1 MGEPRFAVG
10 IDLGTTHCAISSARL
25 DHPVVR
31 LLPVPQLIAP
41 GEVAERPLLPSFTY
55 LPAPGELSEAD
66 RALPWGSQP
75 HVVGEVARRLGAKVP
90 GRLVA
95 SAKSWVC
102 HGGVNR
108 RAPILP
114 WNSPDDEPHVSPFE
128 AQVGYLA
135 HLRRTWEQLHP
146 DAPLSEQDVVVT
158 VPASFDEGARTL
170 TTDAAQAA
178 GLGAV
183 RLLEEPQAA
192 FYDYLGTN
200 ADALDPRLAAARL
213 VLVVDVGGGTTDLT
227 LLRVLPPEREGDRP
241 AIERIA
247 VGGHL
252 MLGGDNMDAAL
263 AVYALQEAGIERPSD
278 ATVWSGLV
286 QSARQAKE
294 RLLSGAQGGSEAPDQ
309 AVISYVGRGSR
320 LVGSTRSITL
330 DRQEVQRVLLDGFLP
345 LTGPAEVAERT
356 ARAGLTT
363 LGLPYATDA
372 SIGRHVCSFLRRHV
386 HAATEAGA
394 RVDDG
399 LPRPDLLLLNGGVFN
414 APAMIE
420 RLGEVLAGWYGE
432 PVPLLP
438 HTSLETAVA
447 HGAVRS
453 ALARRGLGEV
463 IGGGTA
469 RAYYVELAG
478 ADGTPQALCI
488 APRGMEEGASAS
500 VPDRVLELLLDRLVA
515 FPLHAY
521 TGDRVDPPGALVE
534 LRGDDAAEL
543 EPLPPLET
551 VLRDRGQAGTGG
563 ADGRTVPVTLSASL
577 SLSGALELY
586 LVTVELPP
594 RRWRL
599 EFVLRSPS
607 AAAEQQTEA
616 DAPNALRAP
625 KPPPPDPRVED
636 AIERLERVLADKD
649 PKQVKGLRRE
659 LEKRLDP
666 RAQWSVSTCRALGD
680 ALLRLAPKRGQSDE
694 HELNWLRL
702 LGWCLRPGFGD
713 PGDEARLD
721 ALWALRDE
729 GLRRPTKS
737 SWAEYWI
744 AWRRVAPG
752 LSAERQR
759 ALLEDVRPWLW
770 RKGKPP
776 PGPPAHGPVEMMQLL
791 ATLERI
797 PAAEKQTIGELLI
810 ERAKKLGSYWP
821 LGRVGARVPLQG
833 GLPGDAVEV
842 VGPTVAEGWLSR
854 LLALDWSTAEGAS
867 FAAASLAASTGDPA
881 RDVSAKL
888 RGLVV
893 DRLGKAGAPA
903 SWIEMVTRP
912 TARSE
917 GDATRMFG
925 DSLPVGLRLT

>member
-1 MGEPRFAVG
+1 MGEPRYAVG
-10 IDLGTTHCAISSARL
+10 IDLGTTHCAISTARL
-25 DHPVVR
+25 EHPVVR
-31 LLPVPQLIAP
+31 LLQVPQLVAP

-55 LPAPGELSEAD
+55 LPAPGELSEGD
-66 RALPWGSQP
+66 RTLPWGTP
-75 HVVGEVARRLGAKVP
+75 VHVVGEAARRLGAKVP

-114 WNSPDDEPHVSPFE
+114 WNTPDDEPHVSPFE

-135 HLRRTWEQLHP
+135 HLRQAWEARHP
-146 DAPLSEQDVVVT
+146 DAPLREQDVVVT

-170 TTDAAQAA
+170 TTDAAEAA

-192 FYDYLGTN
+192 FYDYLGVH
-200 ADALDPRLAAARL
+200 AGQLDPRLAAAKL

-227 LLRVLPPEREGDRP
+227 LLRVLPGEDEARP
-241 AIERIA
+241 RIERIA

-263 AVYALQEAGIERPSD
+263 ATYALQKAGIERPSD
-278 ATVWSGLV
+278 ATLWSGLV

-294 RLLSGAQGGSEAPDQ
+294 RLLGAEAPEQ

-330 DRQEVQRVLLDGFLP
+330 DRAEVERVLLDGFLP
-345 LTGPAEVAERT
+345 LTGPAEVAQRA

-372 SIGRHVCSFLRRHV
+372 AIGRHVCSFLRRHV

-394 RVDDG
+394 RVHEG

-414 APAMIE
+414 AAAMIE
-420 RLGEVLAGWYGE
+420 RLGQVLEGWYGE
-432 PVPLLP
+432 PVPLLE

-469 RAYYVELAG
+469 RAYYVELESAEG
-478 ADGTPQALCI
+478 KKQALCI
-488 APRGMEEGASAS
+488 APRGMEEGASVG
-500 VPDRVLELLLDRLVA
+500 VPDRVLELVLDRLVA

-521 TGDRVDPPGALVE
+521 TGDRVDSPGTLVE
-534 LRGDDAAEL
+534 LEGEGAAEL

-551 VLRDRGQAGTGG
+551 ILRDRERTAG
-563 ADGRTVPVTLSASL
+563 GRTVPVTLSASL
-577 SLSGALELY
+577 GTTGALELY

-599 EFVLRSPS
+599 EFVLRTAP
-607 AAAEQQTEA
+607 AAEAASEA
-616 DAPNALRAP
+616 PVALHAP
-625 KPPPPDPRVED
+625 PPPPDPRVAD
-636 AIERLERVLADKD
+636 ARRVLEKALGDKD
-649 PKQVKGLRRE
+649 PKLAKGLRRD
-659 LEKRLDP
+659 LEKHLGP
-666 RAQWSVSTCRALGD
+666 RAEWSVSTCRALGD
-680 ALLRLAPKRGQSDE
+680 AALELAPKRGGSDE
-694 HELNWLRL
+694 HELNWLRVV
-702 LGWCLRPGFGD
+702 GWCLRPGFGD
-713 PGDEARLD
+713 PGDAARLD
-721 ALWALRDE
+721 AMWALRSE
-729 GLRRPTKS
+729 GLKKPTKAN
-737 SWAEYWI
+737 WAEHWI
-744 AWRRVAPG
+744 VWRRLAPG
-752 LSAERQR
+752 LSPERQR
-759 ALLEDVRPWLW
+759 ALYDDVRPWLW
-770 RKGKPP
+770 RSGKPP
-776 PGPPAHGPVEMMQLL
+776 AGPPAHGPVEMMQLL
-791 ATLERI
+791 ATLERL
-797 PAAEKQTIGELLI
+797 PAAEKRTIGELLI
-810 ERAKKLGSYWP
+810 ERASKLGSYWS
-821 LGRVGARVPLQG
+821 LGRVGARVPLAAEVE
-833 GLPGDAVEV
+833 PKVEPKVEV
-842 VGPTVAEGWLSR
+842 VEPAVAEAWCGK
-854 LLALDWSTAEGAS
+854 LLALDWATAEGAS
-867 FAAASLAASTGDPA
+867 FAAASLVAITGDPA
-881 RDVSAKL
+881 RDVSPSLRATVAERLAKS
-888 RGLVV
+888 
-893 DRLGKAGAPA
+893 GAPG

-917 GDATRMFG
+917 GDAKRMFG
-925 DSLPVGLRLT
+925 ESLPVGLRLT

>member
-1 MGEPRFAVG
+1 MSEPRYAVG
-10 IDLGTTHCAISSARL
+10 IDLGTTHCAISAARL
-25 DHPVVR
+25 EHPQVR
-31 LLPVPQLIAP
+31 LLSVPQLIAP
-41 GEVAERPLLPSFTY
+41 GEVGERPLLPSFTY

-66 RALPWGSQP
+66 RTLPWGPQA
-75 HVVGEVARRLGAKVP
+75 HVVGEAARRLGAKVP

-114 WNSPDDEPHVSPFE
+114 WNSPDDEPHISPFE
-128 AQVGYLA
+128 AQVAYLS
-135 HLRRTWEQLHP
+135 HLRSTWDQLHP
-146 DAPLSEQDVVVT
+146 EAPLSEQDVVVT

-170 TTDAAQAA
+170 TTDAAEAA

-192 FYDYLGTN
+192 FYDYLGVH
-200 ADALDPRLAAARL
+200 AESLDPRLLDARL
-213 VLVVDVGGGTTDLT
+213 VLVIDVGGGTTDLT
-227 LLRVLPPEREGDRP
+227 LLRVLPGDDPSRP
-241 AIERIA
+241 RIERIA

-263 AVYALQEAGIERPSD
+263 AVYALEKAGIERPSD
-278 ATVWSGLV
+278 ATQWSGLV

-294 RLLSGAQGGSEAPDQ
+294 RLLAADAPEQ

-330 DRQEVQRVLLDGFLP
+330 DREEVGRVLLDGFLP
-345 LTGPAEVAERT
+345 RSGPAELAQRA

-372 SIGRHVCSFLRRHV
+372 AIGRHVCAFLRRHE
-386 HAATEAGA
+386 HAALEAGA
-394 RVDDG
+394 RVHDG
-399 LPRPDLLLLNGGVFN
+399 LPQPDLLLLNGGVFN

-432 PVPLLP
+432 PVPLLE

-453 ALARRGLGEV
+453 ALARRGVGEV
-463 IGGGTA
+463 IRGGTA
-469 RAYYVELAG
+469 RAYYVALEATEG
-478 ADGTPQALCI
+478 RTQALCI
-488 APRGMEEGASAS
+488 APRGMEDGASVR
-500 VPDRVLELLLDRLVA
+500 VPDRVLELVLERLVA

-521 TGDRVDPPGALVE
+521 TGDRVDPPGTLIE
-534 LRGDDAAEL
+534 LEGEDAEDL

-551 VLRDRGQAGTGG
+551 VLRDRGGAGAG
-563 ADGRTVPVTLSASL
+563 AEAGASAGLRTVPVTLSASL
-577 SLSGALELY
+577 GRTGALELY

-599 EFVLRSPS
+599 EFVLRTTLETAS
-607 AAAEQQTEA
+607 ASAGPGQPAAKTE
-616 DAPNALRAP
+616 
-625 KPPPPDPRVED
+625 PPDPRVAA
-636 AIERLERVLADKD
+636 AIERLDRVFSDKD
-649 PKQVKGLRRE
+649 PKQAKGLRRE
-659 LEKRLDP
+659 LEERLDP
-666 RAQWSVSTCRALGD
+666 RAQWSVSTCRSLGD
-680 ALLRLAPKRGQSDE
+680 ALLALAPRRGNSEE

-702 LGWCLRPGFGD
+702 VGWCLRPGFGD
-713 PGDEARLD
+713 PGDEARL
-721 ALWALRDE
+721 AAMWTLHRE
-729 GLRRPTKS
+729 GLRKPTKA
-737 SWAEYWI
+737 SWAEHWI
-744 AWRRVAPG
+744 AWRRIAAG

-759 ALLEDVRPWLW
+759 ELLEDVRPWLW
-770 RKGKPP
+770 RSGRPP
-776 PGPPAHGPVEMMQLL
+776 AGPPVHGPVEMMQLL
-791 ATLERI
+791 ATLERV
-797 PAAEKQTIGELLI
+797 PATDKQKIGALLL
-810 ERAKKLGSYWP
+810 ERAKKLGSYWS
-821 LGRVGARVPLQG
+821 LGRVGARIPLQG
-833 GLPGDAVEV
+833 DAADV
-842 VGPTVAEGWLSR
+842 VPPAVAEAWLAK

-867 FAAASLAASTGDPA
+867 FAAASLAASTGNA
-881 RDVSAKL
+881 ALDVSAAL
-888 RGLVV
+888 RTEIV

-903 SWIEMVTRP
+903 TWIEMVTRP

>member
-1 MGEPRFAVG
+1 MSEPRYAVG
-10 IDLGTTHCAISSARL
+10 IDLGTTHCAISAASL
-25 DHPVVR
+25 DRPVVR
-31 LLPVPQLIAP
+31 LLQVPQLIAP

-66 RALPWGSQP
+66 RTLPWGPQP
-75 HVVGEVARRLGAKVP
+75 HVVGEAARRLGAKVP

-128 AQVGYLA
+128 AQVAYLA
-135 HLRRTWEQLHP
+135 HLRATWDLRHP
-146 DAPLSEQDVVVT
+146 DAPLPEQDVVVT

-170 TTDAAQAA
+170 TTDAAAAA

-192 FYDYLGTN
+192 FYDYLGVH
-200 ADALDPRLAAARL
+200 ADDLDPRLAAARL

-227 LLRVLPPEREGDRP
+227 LLRVQPGADGRP
-241 AIERIA
+241 SLERIA

-263 AVYALQEAGIERPSD
+263 AVYALEKAKLERPSD

-294 RLLSGAQGGSEAPDQ
+294 RLLSGTEGGADAPDQ

-330 DRQEVQRVLLDGFLP
+330 DRDEVVRVLLDGFLP
-345 LTGPAEVAERT
+345 HSGPAEIAERA

-372 SIGRHVCSFLRRHV
+372 AIGRHVCAFLRRHV

-394 RVDDG
+394 RVHDG

-420 RLGEVLAGWYGE
+420 RLGQVLAGWYGE
-432 PVPLLP
+432 PVPLLE

-453 ALARRGLGEV
+453 ALARRGVGEV

-469 RAYYVELAG
+469 RAYYVQLQG
-478 ADGTPQALCI
+478 ADGEPQALCI
-488 APRGMEEGASAS
+488 APRGMEEGASVT
-500 VPDRVLELLLDRLVA
+500 VPDRVLELVLDRLVA

-521 TGDRVDPPGALVE
+521 TGDRVDPPGTLIE
-534 LRGDDAAEL
+534 LEGDDAEEL

-551 VLRDRGQAGTGG
+551 VLRDRDPAAAHG
-563 ADGRTVPVTLSASL
+563 ASNSRTVPVTLSASL
-577 SLSGALELY
+577 GLYGALELY

-599 EFVLRSPS
+599 EFVLRSGP
-607 AAAEQQTEA
+607 AASETATEA
-616 DAPNALRAP
+616 PAAPQA
-625 KPPPPDPRVED
+625 PPDPRVVE
-636 AIERLERVLADKD
+636 AKAMLERALTDKD
-649 PKQVKGLRRE
+649 PKAAKGLRRD

-680 ALLRLAPKRGQSDE
+680 TLLALAPHRGKSDE

-702 LGWCLRPGFGD
+702 VGWCLRPGLGD
-713 PGDEARLD
+713 PGDVARLD
-721 ALWALRDE
+721 ALWALREE
-729 GLRRPTKS
+729 GLRRPTKAN
-737 SWAEYWI
+737 WAELWI
-744 AWRRVAPG
+744 LWRRVAPG

-759 ALLEDVRPWLW
+759 VLLHDVRPWLW
-770 RKGKPP
+770 RSGKPP
-776 PGPPAHGPVEMMQLL
+776 AGPPAHGPVEMMQLL
-791 ATLERI
+791 ATLERV
-797 PAAEKQTIGELLI
+797 PASEKQAIGELLLQ
-810 ERAKKLGSYWP
+810 RAKKLGSYWS

-833 GLPGDAVEV
+833 DATDV
-842 VGPTVAEGWLSR
+842 VPPAVAEAWLDQ
-854 LLALDWSTAEGAS
+854 LLALDWATAEGAS
-867 FAAASLAASTGDPA
+867 FAAASLAENTGDPA
-881 RDVSAKL
+881 RDVSPALRAK
-888 RGLVV
+888 VV
-893 DRLGKAGAPA
+893 ERLGKAAAPA

>member
-1 MGEPRFAVG
+1 MGEPRYAVG
-10 IDLGTTHCAISSARL
+10 IDLGTTHCALSTARL
-25 DHPVVR
+25 EHPVVR
-31 LLPVPQLIAP
+31 LLQVPQLVAP

-55 LPAPGELSEAD
+55 LPAPGELSDAD
-66 RALPWGSQP
+66 RTLPWGCP
-75 HVVGEVARRLGAKVP
+75 DHVVGEAARRLGAKVP

-135 HLRRTWEQLHP
+135 HLRQAWEAGHP
-146 DAPLSEQDVVVT
+146 GERLRDQDVVVT

-170 TTDAAQAA
+170 TTDAASAA

-192 FYDYLGTN
+192 FYDYLGVHGGQ
-200 ADALDPRLAAARL
+200 LDPRLAAARL

-227 LLRVLPPEREGDRP
+227 LLRVLPGEGEDAARP
-241 AIERIA
+241 RIERIA

-263 AVYALQEAGIERPSD
+263 ATYALEKAGIERPSD
-278 ATVWSGLV
+278 ATLWSGLV

-294 RLLSGAQGGSEAPDQ
+294 RLLGADAPDH

-330 DRQEVQRVLLDGFLP
+330 ERDEAQRVLLDGFLP
-345 LTGPAEVAERT
+345 LSGPAEVAQRA

-372 SIGRHVCSFLRRHV
+372 AIGRHVCAFLRRHAT
-386 HAATEAGA
+386 AATEAGA
-394 RVDDG
+394 RVHDG
-399 LPRPDLLLLNGGVFN
+399 LPQPDLLLLNGGVFN

-420 RLGEVLAGWYGE
+420 RLAEVLAGWYGE
-432 PVPLLP
+432 PVPLLE

-447 HGAVRS
+447 HGAVRA

-469 RAYYVELAG
+469 RAYYVELESAEG
-478 ADGTPQALCI
+478 KKQALCI
-488 APRGMEEGASAS
+488 APRGMEEGASVG
-500 VPDRVLELLLDRLVA
+500 VPDRVLELVLDRLVA

-534 LRGDDAAEL
+534 LEGEAAAEL

-551 VLRDRGQAGTGG
+551 ILRDRERSTGG
-563 ADGRTVPVTLSASL
+563 RGVPVTLSASL
-577 SLSGALELY
+577 GTTGALELY

-599 EFVLRSPS
+599 EFVLRT
-607 AAAEQQTEA
+607 AAVAATTSEA
-616 DAPNALRAP
+616 PVALHAP
-625 KPPPPDPRVED
+625 PPPPDPRVAE
-636 AIERLERVLADKD
+636 AKRVLAAVFAGAPSSALPAVTKPVGDKTLALA
-649 PKQVKGLRRE
+649 KGLRRDV
-659 LEKRLDP
+659 EKLLGP
-666 RAQWSVSTCRALGD
+666 RAEWSVSTCRALGD
-680 ALLRLAPKRGQSDE
+680 AVLELAPKRGIGDE

-702 LGWCLRPGFGD
+702 AGWCLRPGFGD
-713 PGDEARLD
+713 PGDAARLD
-721 ALWALRDE
+721 AMWAVRDE
-729 GLRRPTKS
+729 GLARPTKANWS
-737 SWAEYWI
+737 EHWI
-744 AWRRVAPG
+744 VWRRLAPG

-759 ALLEDVRPWLW
+759 ALYEDVRPWLW
-770 RKGKPP
+770 RSGKPP
-776 PGPPAHGPVEMMQLL
+776 AGPAKHGPVEMMQML
-791 ATLERI
+791 ATLERL
-797 PAAEKQTIGELLI
+797 PAADKRTIGELLL
-810 ERAKKLGSYWP
+810 ERASKLGSYWS
-821 LGRVGARVPLQG
+821 LGRVGARVPLS
-833 GLPGDAVEV
+833 GDAVEV
-842 VGPTVAEGWLSR
+842 VEPAVAEAWCGK
-854 LLALDWSTAEGAS
+854 LLALDWATAEGAS
-867 FAAASLAASTGDPA
+867 FAAASLVAITGDPA
-881 RDVSAKL
+881 RDVSPKL
-888 RGLVV
+888 RATVAE
-893 DRLGKAGAPA
+893 RLAKAGAPG

-917 GDATRMFG
+917 GDAKRMFG
-925 DSLPVGLRLT
+925 ESLPVGLRLT

>member
-1 MGEPRFAVG
+1 MSEPRYAVG
-10 IDLGTTHCAISSARL
+10 IDLGTTHCAISTARL
-25 DHPVVR
+25 EHPVVR
-31 LLPVPQLIAP
+31 LLQVPQLTAP

-66 RALPWGSQP
+66 RTLPWGSP
-75 HVVGEVARRLGAKVP
+75 AHVVGEAARRLGAKVP
-90 GRLVA
+90 GRLIA

-135 HLRRTWEQLHP
+135 HLRQAWEARHP
-146 DAPLSEQDVVVT
+146 DAPLREQDVVVT

-170 TTDAAQAA
+170 TTDAAEAA

-192 FYDYLGTN
+192 FYDYLGVH
-200 ADALDPRLAAARL
+200 AGELDPRLASARL

-227 LLRVLPPEREGDRP
+227 LLRVLPGEGEGRP
-241 AIERIA
+241 RIERIA

-263 AVYALQEAGIERPSD
+263 ATYALQKAGVERPSD
-278 ATVWSGLV
+278 ATLWSGIV

-294 RLLSGAQGGSEAPDQ
+294 RLLGAEAPEQ

-330 DRQEVQRVLLDGFLP
+330 DREEAKAVLLDGFLP
-345 LTGPAEVAERT
+345 LTGPAEVAQRT

-372 SIGRHVCSFLRRHV
+372 AIGRHVCAFLRRHV

-394 RVDDG
+394 RVEDG

-414 APAMIE
+414 AAAMIE
-420 RLGEVLAGWYGE
+420 RLGRVLEGWYGE
-432 PVPLLP
+432 PVPLLE

-469 RAYYVELAG
+469 RAYYVELESAEG
-478 ADGTPQALCI
+478 KKQALCI
-488 APRGMEEGASAS
+488 APRGMEEGASVS
-500 VPDRVLELLLDRLVA
+500 VPDRVLELVLDRLVA

-521 TGDRVDPPGALVE
+521 TGDRVDSPGALVE
-534 LRGDDAAEL
+534 LQGDREGGGAAEL

-551 VLRDRGQAGTGG
+551 ILRDRERSAG
-563 ADGRTVPVTLSASL
+563 GRTVPVTLSASL
-577 SLSGALELY
+577 GTTGALELY

-599 EFVLRSPS
+599 EFVLRSATPAE
-607 AAAEQQTEA
+607 AASEA
-616 DAPNALRAP
+616 PTALHVP
-625 KPPPPDPRVED
+625 PPPPDPRVVD
-636 AIERLERVLADKD
+636 ARRVLEKALGDKA
-649 PKQVKGLRRE
+649 PALAKGLRRD
-659 LEKRLDP
+659 LEKHLGP
-666 RAQWSVSTCRALGD
+666 RAEWSVSTCRALGD
-680 ALLRLAPKRGQSDE
+680 AALELAAKRGASDE
-694 HELNWLRL
+694 HELNWLRVI
-702 LGWCLRPGFGD
+702 GWCLRPGFGD
-713 PGDEARLD
+713 PGDAARLD
-721 ALWALRDE
+721 AMWTLRSE
-729 GLRRPTKS
+729 GLQKPTKA
-737 SWAEYWI
+737 SWSEWWI
-744 AWRRVAPG
+744 VWRRLAPG
-752 LSAERQR
+752 LSAEQQR
-759 ALLEDVRPWLW
+759 ALYDDVRPWLW
-770 RKGKPP
+770 RSGKPP
-776 PGPPAHGPVEMMQLL
+776 AGPAAHGPVEMMQLL
-791 ATLERI
+791 ATLERL
-797 PAAEKQTIGELLI
+797 PATEKRTIGELLL
-810 ERAKKLGSYWP
+810 ERASKLGSYWS
-821 LGRVGARVPLQG
+821 LGRVGARVPLST
-833 GLPGDAVEV
+833 DAEV
-842 VGPTVAEGWLSR
+842 VGPEVAEAWAQTLLS
-854 LLALDWSTAEGAS
+854 LDWATAEGAS
-867 FAAASLAASTGDPA
+867 FAAASLVAITGDPA
-881 RDVSAKL
+881 RDVPPRL
-888 RGLVV
+888 RATVAE
-893 DRLGKAGAPA
+893 RLAKAGAPG

-917 GDATRMFG
+917 GDAKRMFG
-925 DSLPVGLRLT
+925 ESLPVGLRLT

>member
-1 MGEPRFAVG
+1 MSAPRFAVG
-10 IDLGTTHCAISSARL
+10 IDLGTTHCAISAAALER
-25 DHPVVR
+25 PVVR
-31 LLPVPQLIAP
+31 LLPVPQLVAP

-66 RALPWGSQP
+66 RMLPWGPQA
-75 HVVGEVARRLGAKVP
+75 HVVGEAARRLGAKVP

-114 WNSPDDEPHVSPFE
+114 WNSPDDEPHISPFD
-128 AQVGYLA
+128 AQVAYLS
-135 HLRRTWEQLHP
+135 HLRATWEQCHP

-170 TTDAAQAA
+170 TTDAAAAA

-183 RLLEEPQAA
+183 RLIEEPQAA
-192 FYDYLGTN
+192 FYDYLGVH
-200 ADALDPRLAAARL
+200 ADDLDPRLLDARL

-227 LLRVLPPEREGDRP
+227 LLRVLPGEDAARP
-241 AIERIA
+241 RIERIA

-263 AVYALQEAGIERPSD
+263 AVYALEKAGIERPSD
-278 ATVWSGLV
+278 ATQWSGLV

-294 RLLSGAQGGSEAPDQ
+294 RLLAADAPAQ
-309 AVISYVGRGSR
+309 AVISTVGRGSR

-330 DRQEVQRVLLDGFLP
+330 DRDEVRRVLLDGFLP
-345 LTGPAEVAERT
+345 ASGPAEVAQRA

-372 SIGRHVCSFLRRHV
+372 AIGRHVCAFLRRHE
-386 HAATEAGA
+386 HAALEAGA
-394 RVDDG
+394 RVHDG
-399 LPRPDLLLLNGGVFN
+399 LPQPDLLLLNGGVFN

-432 PVPLLP
+432 PVPLLE

-469 RAYYVELAG
+469 RAYYVALQG
-478 ADGTPQALCI
+478 AEGRTQALCI
-488 APRGMEEGASAS
+488 APRGMEDGASVS
-500 VPDRVLELLLDRLVA
+500 VPDRVLELVLDRLVA

-521 TGDRVDPPGALVE
+521 TGDRVDPPGALIE
-534 LRGDDAAEL
+534 LDGDDAAEL

-551 VLRDRGQAGTGG
+551 VLRDRGGASQSAGV
-563 ADGRTVPVTLSASL
+563 RTVPVTLSASL
-577 SLSGALELY
+577 GHTGALELY

-599 EFVLRSPS
+599 EFVLRGAGVPG
-607 AAAEQQTEA
+607 AETTT
-616 DAPNALRAP
+616 DAPAGPHA
-625 KPPPPDPRVED
+625 KAEPPDPRT
-636 AIERLERVLADKD
+636 AAALERLHESFAARD
-649 PKQVKGLRRE
+649 PKQIKGLRRE
-659 LEKRLDP
+659 LEKLLDP
-666 RAQWSVSTCRALGD
+666 RAQWSVSTCRHLGD
-680 ALLRLAPKRGQSDE
+680 ALLGLAKRRGNSDE

-702 LGWCLRPGFGD
+702 VGWCLRPGFGD
-713 PGDEARLD
+713 PGDAARLD
-721 ALWALRDE
+721 AMWALRAE
-729 GLRRPTKS
+729 GLCVPTKA

-744 AWRRVAPG
+744 AWRRLAPG
-752 LSAERQR
+752 LDATRQR
-759 ALLEDVRPWLW
+759 MLLDDVRPWLW
-770 RKGKPP
+770 RSGKPP
-776 PGPPAHGPVEMMQLL
+776 AGPPVHGPVEMMQLL
-791 ATLERI
+791 ATLERL
-797 PAAEKQTIGELLI
+797 PSSEKQTIGALLL
-810 ERAKKLGSYWP
+810 ERAKKLGSYWS
-821 LGRVGARVPLQG
+821 LGRVGARIPLQG
-833 GLPGDAVEV
+833 EAADVVPPG
-842 VGPTVAEGWLSR
+842 VAEAWLAR
-854 LLALDWSTAEGAS
+854 LLALDWATAEGAS
-867 FAAASLAASTGDPA
+867 FAAASLAASTGDPTL
-881 RDVSAKL
+881 DVSAAL
-888 RGLVV
+888 RATVV
-893 DRLGKAGAPA
+893 DRLAKAGAPA
-903 SWIEMVTRP
+903 TWIEMVTRP

>member
-1 MGEPRFAVG
+1 MGEPRYAVG
-10 IDLGTTHCAISSARL
+10 IDLGTTHCAISTARL
-25 DHPVVR
+25 EHPVVR
-31 LLPVPQLIAP
+31 LLQVPQLVAP

-66 RALPWGSQP
+66 RTLPWGSP
-75 HVVGEVARRLGAKVP
+75 PSVVGEAARRLGAKVP

-135 HLRRTWEQLHP
+135 HLRQAWEAHHPGTPLH
-146 DAPLSEQDVVVT
+146 EQDVVVT

-170 TTDAAQAA
+170 TTDAAAAA

-192 FYDYLGTN
+192 FYDYLGVH
-200 ADALDPRLAAARL
+200 AGQLDPRLGAAKL

-227 LLRVLPPEREGDRP
+227 LLRVLPGESGEGGATRP
-241 AIERIA
+241 RIERIA

-263 AVYALQEAGIERPSD
+263 ATYALEKAGIERPSD
-278 ATVWSGLV
+278 ATLWSGLV

-294 RLLSGAQGGSEAPDQ
+294 RLLGADAPEQ

-330 DRQEVQRVLLDGFLP
+330 ERDEAQRVLLDGFLP
-345 LTGPAEVAERT
+345 LTGPAEVAQRA

-372 SIGRHVCSFLRRHV
+372 AIGRHVCAFLRRHL
-386 HAATEAGA
+386 HAATLAGA
-394 RVDDG
+394 RVHDG
-399 LPRPDLLLLNGGVFN
+399 LPQPDLLLLNGGVFN

-420 RLGEVLAGWYGE
+420 RLGHVLAGWYGE
-432 PVPLLP
+432 PVPLLE

-469 RAYYVELAG
+469 RAYYVELEDAQG
-478 ADGTPQALCI
+478 KKQALCI
-488 APRGMEEGASAS
+488 APRGMEEGTSTT
-500 VPDRVLELLLDRLVA
+500 VPDRVLELVLDRLVA

-521 TGDRVDPPGALVE
+521 TGDRVDVPGALVDLE
-534 LRGDDAAEL
+534 GNGDGGASEL

-551 VLRDRGQAGTGG
+551 ILRDRDRTGERSAG
-563 ADGRTVPVTLSASL
+563 GRTVPVTLSASL
-577 SLSGALELY
+577 GTTGALELY

-599 EFVLRSPS
+599 EFVLRSTP
-607 AAAEQQTEA
+607 AAETSTEA
-616 DAPNALRAP
+616 PVALHVP
-625 KPPPPDPRVED
+625 PPPPDPRVAD
-636 AIERLERVLADKD
+636 ARRSVEKAMADKT
-649 PKQVKGLRRE
+649 PALAKSLRRD
-659 LEKRLDP
+659 LEKVLGP
-666 RAQWSVSTCRALGD
+666 RAEWSVSTCRALGD
-680 ALLRLAPKRGQSDE
+680 AVLELAPKRGGSDE

-702 LGWCLRPGFGD
+702 AGWCLRPGFGD
-713 PGDEARLD
+713 PGDAARLD
-721 ALWALRDE
+721 AMWSLRSE
-729 GLRRPTKS
+729 GLRKPTKANWS
-737 SWAEYWI
+737 EHWI
-744 AWRRVAPG
+744 VWRRLAPG

-759 ALLEDVRPWLW
+759 ALYEDVRPWLW
-770 RKGKPP
+770 RSGKPP
-776 PGPPAHGPVEMMQLL
+776 AGPAAHGPVEMMQML
-791 ATLERI
+791 ATLERL
-797 PAAEKQTIGELLI
+797 PAADKRTIGELLL
-810 ERAKKLGSYWP
+810 ERASKLGSYWS
-821 LGRVGARVPLQG
+821 LGRVGARVPLSTE
-833 GLPGDAVEV
+833 AVEV
-842 VGPTVAEGWLSR
+842 VEPAVAEAWCTT
-854 LLALDWSTAEGAS
+854 LLALDWATAEGAS
-867 FAAASLAASTGDPA
+867 FAAASLVAITGDPA
-881 RDVSAKL
+881 RDVSPKL
-888 RGLVV
+888 RATVAE
-893 DRLGKAGAPA
+893 RLAKAGAPG

-917 GDATRMFG
+917 GDAKRMFG
-925 DSLPVGLRLT
+925 ESLPVGLRLT

>member
-1 MGEPRFAVG
+1 MNEPRFAVG
-10 IDLGTTHCAISSARL
+10 IDLGTTHCAISAARL
-25 DHPVVR
+25 EHPVVR
-31 LLPVPQLIAP
+31 LLPVPQLVAP
-41 GEVAERPLLPSFTY
+41 GEVDERSLLPSFTY

-66 RALPWGSQP
+66 RTLPWGPQP
-75 HVVGEVARRLGAKVP
+75 HVVGEAARRLGAKVP

-128 AQVGYLA
+128 AQVAYLA
-135 HLRRTWEQLHP
+135 HLRATWDLAHP
-146 DAPLSEQDVVVT
+146 DAPLPEQDVVVT

-170 TTDAAQAA
+170 TTDAAAAA

-192 FYDYLGTN
+192 FYDYLGVH
-200 ADALDPRLAAARL
+200 AGDLDPLVHGARL

-227 LLRVLPPEREGDRP
+227 LLRVLPGDDLTRP
-241 AIERIA
+241 RIERIA

-263 AVYALQEAGIERPSD
+263 ATYALEKAGIERPSD
-278 ATVWSGLV
+278 ATLWSGLV

-294 RLLSGAQGGSEAPDQ
+294 RLLAADAPEQ

-330 DRQEVQRVLLDGFLP
+330 DRDEVGRVLLDGFLP
-345 LTGPAEVAERT
+345 LTGPTEVAQRA

-372 SIGRHVCSFLRRHV
+372 AIGRHVCAFLRRHV

-394 RVDDG
+394 HVHDG

-420 RLGEVLAGWYGE
+420 RLGQVLAGWYGE
-432 PVPLLP
+432 PVPLLE

-453 ALARRGLGEV
+453 ALARRGIGEV

-469 RAYYVELAG
+469 RAYYVQLQG
-478 ADGTPQALCI
+478 AEGQPQALCI
-488 APRGMEEGASAS
+488 APRGMEEGASTS
-500 VPDRVLELLLDRLVA
+500 VPDRVLELVLDRLVA

-534 LRGDDAAEL
+534 LEGDDAAEL

-551 VLRDRGQAGTGG
+551 ILRDRERSAG
-563 ADGRTVPVTLSASL
+563 GRTVPVTLSASL
-577 SLSGALELY
+577 GTTGALELY

-599 EFVLRSPS
+599 EFVLRT
-607 AAAEQQTEA
+607 AAASEA
-616 DAPNALRAP
+616 ASEAPTGLQAP
-625 KPPPPDPRVED
+625 PPPPDPRV
-636 AIERLERVLADKD
+636 AYARRVLEKALNEKD
-649 PKQVKGLRRE
+649 PKLAKGLRRD
-659 LEKRLDP
+659 LEKQLGP
-666 RAQWSVSTCRALGD
+666 RAEWSVSTCRALGD
-680 ALLRLAPKRGQSDE
+680 AVLELAPKRGASDE
-694 HELNWLRL
+694 HELNWLRQA
-702 LGWCLRPGFGD
+702 GWCLRPGFGD
-713 PGDEARLD
+713 PADAARLE
-721 ALWALRDE
+721 AMWALRGE
-729 GLRRPTKS
+729 GLCKPTKAN
-737 SWAEYWI
+737 WAEWWI
-744 AWRRVAPG
+744 TWRRIAAG
-752 LSAERQR
+752 LSPERQR
-759 ALLEDVRPWLW
+759 SLYEDVRPWLW
-770 RKGKPP
+770 RSGKPP
-776 PGPPAHGPVEMMQLL
+776 AGPAAHGPVEMMQLL
-791 ATLERI
+791 ATLERL

-810 ERAKKLGSYWP
+810 ERASKLGSYWS
-821 LGRVGARVPLQG
+821 LGRVGARVPLS
-833 GLPGDAVEV
+833 GDAVEV
-842 VGPTVAEGWLSR
+842 VGPEVAEAWAET
-854 LLALDWSTAEGAS
+854 LLALDWATAEGAS
-867 FAAASLAASTGDPA
+867 FAAASLVAITGNPA
-881 RDVSAKL
+881 RDVSPGL
-888 RGLVV
+888 RATVAE
-893 DRLGKAGAPA
+893 RLAKAGAPG

-917 GDATRMFG
+917 GDAKRMFG
-925 DSLPVGLRLT
+925 ESLPVGLRLT

>member
-1 MGEPRFAVG
+1 MSEPRYAVG
-10 IDLGTTHCAISSARL
+10 IDLGTTHCAISTARL
-25 DHPVVR
+25 EHPVVR
-31 LLPVPQLIAP
+31 LLQVPQLIAP

-66 RALPWGSQP
+66 RTLPWGSP
-75 HVVGEVARRLGAKVP
+75 AHVVGEAARRLGAKVP

-135 HLRRTWEQLHP
+135 HLRQAWEARHP
-146 DAPLSEQDVVVT
+146 HAPLREQDVVVT

-170 TTDAAQAA
+170 TTDAAEAA

-192 FYDYLGTN
+192 FYDYLGVH
-200 ADALDPRLAAARL
+200 AGELDPRLAAAKL

-227 LLRVLPPEREGDRP
+227 LLRVLPGDPGDGGEGRP
-241 AIERIA
+241 RIERIA

-263 AVYALQEAGIERPSD
+263 ATHALQKAGIERPSD
-278 ATVWSGLV
+278 ATLWSGIV

-294 RLLSGAQGGSEAPDQ
+294 RLLGPEAPDQ

-330 DRQEVQRVLLDGFLP
+330 DREEALSVLLDGFLP
-345 LTGPAEVAERT
+345 LTGPAEIAQRT

-372 SIGRHVCSFLRRHV
+372 AIGRHVCAFLRRHL

-394 RVDDG
+394 RVEDG

-414 APAMIE
+414 ATAMIE
-420 RLGEVLAGWYGE
+420 RLGRVLEGWYGE
-432 PVPLLP
+432 PVPLLE

-469 RAYYVELAG
+469 RAYYVELESAEG
-478 ADGTPQALCI
+478 RKQALCI
-488 APRGMEEGASAS
+488 APRGMEEGASVG
-500 VPDRVLELLLDRLVA
+500 VPDRVLELVLDRLVA

-521 TGDRVDPPGALVE
+521 TGDRVDSPGALVE
-534 LRGDDAAEL
+534 LEGDREGGGAADL
-543 EPLPPLET
+543 EPLPALET
-551 VLRDRGQAGTGG
+551 ILRDRERSAG
-563 ADGRTVPVTLSASL
+563 GRTVPVTLSAAL
-577 SLSGALELY
+577 GTTGALELY

-599 EFVLRSPS
+599 EFVLRSAPATETASEAPVALHAPS
-607 AAAEQQTEA
+607 
-616 DAPNALRAP
+616 N
-625 KPPPPDPRVED
+625 PPDPRVAD
-636 AIERLERVLADKD
+636 ACRMLEKAMADKT
-649 PKQVKGLRRE
+649 PALAKGLRRDV
-659 LEKRLDP
+659 EKVLGP
-666 RAQWSVSTCRALGD
+666 RAEWSVSTCRTLGD
-680 ALLRLAPKRGQSDE
+680 AVLELAPKRVGSDE

-702 LGWCLRPGFGD
+702 AGWCLRPGFGD
-713 PGDEARLD
+713 PGDAARLD
-721 ALWALRDE
+721 ALWSLRSE
-729 GLRRPTKS
+729 GLKKPTKANWS
-737 SWAEYWI
+737 ELWI
-744 AWRRVAPG
+744 TWRRVAPG
-752 LSAERQR
+752 LSLERQR
-759 ALLEDVRPWLW
+759 VLFEDVRPWLW
-770 RKGKPP
+770 RSGKPP
-776 PGPPAHGPVEMMQLL
+776 AGPAAHGPVEMMQLL
-791 ATLERI
+791 ATLERL
-797 PAAEKQTIGELLI
+797 PAADKRTIGELLI
-810 ERAKKLGSYWP
+810 ERAGKLGSYWS
-821 LGRVGARVPLQG
+821 LGRVGARVPLSA
-833 GLPGDAVEV
+833 DAEV
-842 VGPTVAEGWLSR
+842 VGPEIAEGWTEMLLS
-854 LLALDWSTAEGAS
+854 LDWATAEGAS
-867 FAAASLAASTGDPA
+867 FAAASLVSITGDPA
-881 RDVSAKL
+881 RDVSPRL
-888 RGLVV
+888 RATVAE
-893 DRLGKAGAPA
+893 RLAKAGAPG

-917 GDATRMFG
+917 GDAKRMFG
-925 DSLPVGLRLT
+925 ESLPVGLRLT